1 MKICSFFL
9 IIFFAFTVRAQT
21 LQRELPLAENGSIE
35 VTNLYGRVR
44 VIADEP
50 DKNDEETIDTKKKEE
65 AIKAVLTVENA
76 RETDVK
82 IVSAKN
88 NLEILVQPEN
98 EKSRIDLTVKIPA
111 RMRVR
116 VETSSGEV
124 LISGD
129 VASADV
135 KTDTGTIAANV
146 SLDDVRYDFVW
157 TESRPRFL
165 SDVQLEEVDE
175 KAGGKFVLNGRIG
188 EKGKSKKAKVK
199 SEGET
204 KISEENV
211 EKSLPENSDK
221 ATDGEQSVTN
231 KKDTNKSKDK
241 KSKAEASKPKTVK
254 LDFTTAR
261 GIILLNVNPNEVP
274 SDLRERPL
282 TEAAKAIIR
291 SGDSFLVDA
300 IRRASPKYFGDYAK
314 TLPPRKAAP
323 ILTEGKKTQGAVF
336 SQIKRVLVNVTD
348 INNRA
353 VSGLQANDFEVTES
367 GVSREILSV
376 EPTTAP
382 FNLVLLLDVSG
393 SVDNYVDFIRK
404 AARNFVN
411 TVSPKDKIAII
422 VFNEDVKTLS
432 TFTTNKGTLSESLDT
447 FDAGGGT
454 AYYDAL
460 AYTLAETL
468 RPMKGERTAVVVLS
482 DGDDNR
488 SFLPFD
494 SLLDSLRESGA
505 LVYPLYVPSG
515 LIAAS
520 ANNDANASIDPLR
533 TRYIGLTTKAQ
544 SEGEKLARVSGGVY
558 YPITRLSD
566 LQKAYDDIVLQ
577 LRTAYSVTFRSN
589 MADAAGNRASPNLK
603 VRVKRENSFVK
614 LGSVVEV
621 APKQTSQLNKTNF
634 LQGTQSSQR
643 ESRIL
648 QSLSFENNSNFFAN
662 FAPLREN
669 PYQKI
674 SYLTSP
680 LFFSNFQTSEITGE
694 VEKINYKQFVND
706 NLRESRLENF
716 DINKSLGSFVLN
728 NGTEKVAVSRWISP
742 KRTRSYPY
750 ERVYDTL
757 AFPKRVTIIPVVKD
771 EGLGGERD
779 FLQWDTI
786 SLLSLLDVHV
796 VLAYYS
802 EATKN
807 LKRNDQITAQKFD
820 NNYILA
826 RLNEVFNFKGSARE
840 WNERETKELKSVFEK
855 ARLAYREISKNTKTY
870 LHDEAALTQLIKL
883 AENPNAFAQFSR
895 GKSQKG
901 QSRELQSIQPKEAL
915 ATDTKGGVT
924 ITNLGGGKYFFTC
937 DETRVE
943 NKTLFLIEAKH
954 SQRTVLPSEN
964 DIKDGLLKMMVYT
977 NLKNVRVG
985 KNPVKEKAVIRL
997 TSSKIIGSVN
1007 SEATEENATKFFQ
1020 ANSLNISQTNL
1031 IKKLFQEAW
1040 ANKFTILLEHAET
1053 AK

>member
-1 MKICSFFL
+1 MKIFSFFL
-9 IIFFAFTVRAQT
+9 IFFFVFTVRAQT
-21 LQRELPLAENGSIE
+21 LQREFPLIENGSIKI
-35 VTNLYGRVR
+35 TNLYGRVR
-44 VIADEP
+44 LIAGETE
-50 DKNDEETIDTKKKEE
+50 KNDDTDERSETEKT
-65 AIKAVLTVENA
+65 VLTAENA
-76 RETDVK
+76 KETDLK

-88 NLEILVQPEN
+88 NLEIFVQPAD
-98 EKSRIDLTVKIPA
+98 EKSRIDLTVKIPV

-116 VETSSGEV
+116 VETAGGEV
-124 LISGD
+124 AISGD

-146 SLDDVRYDFVW
+146 PLDDVRYDFVW

-165 SDVQLEEVDE
+165 SDVQLEKVNE
-175 KAGGKFVLNGRIG
+175 KAGGKFVLNGKIG
-188 EKGKSKKAKVK
+188 EKEKGKSEDEAKN
-199 SEGET
+199 
-204 KISEENV
+204 SEENV
-211 EKSLPENSDK
+211 EEDTEKPIDSEQLP
-221 ATDGEQSVTN
+221 AN
-231 KKDTNKSKDK
+231 KKDKK
-241 KSKAEASKPKTVK
+241 KSKGKKLKPESQRLKTVK
-254 LDFTTAR
+254 LNFTTAR

-314 TLPPRKAAP
+314 TLPPRKAPP
-323 ILTEGKKTQGAVF
+323 ILSEGKRMQGAVF

-353 VSGLQANDFEVTES
+353 VSGLQAKDFEVTES
-367 GVSREILSV
+367 GASREILSV

-411 TVSPKDKIAII
+411 TVSAKDKIAII
-422 VFNEDVKTLS
+422 IFNEDVKTLS
-432 TFTTNKGTLSESLDT
+432 TFTTDKGKLSESLDT

-468 RPMKGERTAVVVLS
+468 RPLKGERTAIVALS

-505 LVYPLYVPSG
+505 LIYPLYVPSG
-515 LIAAS
+515 LVAAS
-520 ANNDANASIDPLR
+520 ASNNANASVDPLR
-533 TRYIGLTTKAQ
+533 TRYIGLTTKAE
-544 SEGEKLARVSGGVY
+544 SEGEKLAQVSGGVY

-577 LRTAYSVTFRSN
+577 LRTAYSVTFRSDVAN
-589 MADAAGNRASPNLK
+589 TRSDRASPNLK
-603 VRVKRENSFVK
+603 VRVKRENSFIK

-621 APKQTSQLNKTNF
+621 APKQTSELRKTNF
-634 LQGTQSSQR
+634 PQSLQNTQWENQ
-643 ESRIL
+643 IL
-648 QSLSFENNSNFFAN
+648 QKISFENSSNFFAN
-662 FAPLREN
+662 FVPLWEN
-669 PYQKI
+669 SFQKI
-674 SYLTSP
+674 SYSPAP
-680 LFFSNFQTSEITGE
+680 LFFSNSQTIKVTGE

-706 NLRESRLENF
+706 NLRESKLENF
-716 DINKSLGSFVLN
+716 DINKSSGAFILS
-728 NGTEKVAVSRWISP
+728 NGTEKIAVSRWISP

-796 VLAYYS
+796 VLAYYN

-807 LKRNDQITAQKFD
+807 LKRNDQITGQKFD
-820 NNYILA
+820 NNYISA
-826 RLNEVFNFKGSARE
+826 RLNEVFDFKGTARE
-840 WNERETKELKSVFEK
+840 WNEREAKELKSVFEK
-855 ARLAYREISKNTKTY
+855 AKLAYRSISKSTKTY
-870 LHDEAALTQLIKL
+870 LHDETALDQLIKL
-883 AENPNAFAQFSR
+883 AENANSFAQFSR
-895 GKSQKG
+895 NKSQRG

-915 ATDTKGGVT
+915 STDTKGGVT
-924 ITNLGGGKYFFTC
+924 ITNLGGGKYYFTC

-943 NKTLFLIEAKH
+943 GKTLFLIEAKH
-954 SQRTVLPSEN
+954 SQRAILPGET

-985 KNPVKEKAVIRL
+985 KNPVTGKAVLRL
-997 TSSKIIGSVN
+997 TSSKLVGSVN
-1007 SEATEENATKFFQ
+1007 SASNDDEAIKFFQ
-1020 ANSLNISQTNL
+1020 TNSLNVSQINL
-1031 IKKLFQEAW
+1031 IKKLFREARENNFEIKVEKGEI
-1040 ANKFTILLEHAET
+1040 AQR
-1053 AK
+1053 

>member
-1 MKICSFFL
+1 MKIFSVFL
-9 IIFFAFTVRAQT
+9 IVFFVFTIRAQT
-21 LQRELPLAENGSIE
+21 LQREFPLAENGSIAI
-35 VTNLYGRVR
+35 TNLYGRVR
-44 VIADEP
+44 VIADESKKG
-50 DKNDEETIDTKKKEE
+50 DDADEKSETS
-65 AIKAVLTVENA
+65 KAVLTAENA
-76 RETDVK
+76 KETDVK

-88 NLEILVQPEN
+88 NLEIIVQPVDA
-98 EKSRIDLTVKIPA
+98 KSRIDLTVKIPA

-116 VETSSGEV
+116 VETSGGEV
-124 LISGD
+124 SISGN
-129 VASADV
+129 VASAVV

-146 SLDDVRYDFVW
+146 PLDDVRYDFVW

-165 SDVQLEEVDE
+165 SDVRLEEVDE
-175 KAGGKFVLNGRIG
+175 KSGGKFVLNGKISRESEVESRESIEDKTETEETPDDNQPTT
-188 EKGKSKKAKVK
+188 EKAKKAK
-199 SEGET
+199 
-204 KISEENV
+204 
-211 EKSLPENSDK
+211 DK
-221 ATDGEQSVTN
+221 KQRT
-231 KKDTNKSKDK
+231 KDK
-241 KSKAEASKPKTVK
+241 KSKTEDQKSKTVK

-261 GIILLNVNPNEVP
+261 GIVLLNINPNEVP

-291 SGDSFLVDA
+291 SGDSFLTEA

-323 ILTEGKKTQGAVF
+323 ILSEAKKTQNAAF

-353 VSGLQANDFEVTES
+353 VSGLQAKDFEVTES
-367 GVSREILSV
+367 GASREILSV
-376 EPTTAP
+376 EPSTAP

-411 TVSPKDKIAII
+411 TVSRNDKIAII
-422 VFNEDVKTLS
+422 IFNEDVKTLS
-432 TFTTNKGTLSESLDT
+432 TFTTNKGKLSESLDT

-468 RPMKGERTAVVVLS
+468 RPMKGDRTAVVVLS

-505 LVYPLYVPSG
+505 LIYPLYVPSA
-515 LIAAS
+515 LVAS
-520 ANNDANASIDPLR
+520 SAGNDATVSVDPLR
-533 TRYIGLTTKAQ
+533 TRYIGLTTKAE
-544 SEGEKLARVSGGVY
+544 SEGEKLAQVSGGVY
-558 YPITRLSD
+558 YPIARLSD

-589 MADAAGNRASPNLK
+589 VAETGGNRASPHLK
-603 VRVKRENSFVK
+603 VRIKRENSFVK

-621 APKQTSQLNKTNF
+621 APKQTSELRKSNF
-634 LQGTQSSQR
+634 PQSTQR
-643 ESRIL
+643 ENQTL
-648 QSLSFENNSNFFAN
+648 QNVSYENNLNTLAS

-669 PYQKI
+669 PFQKI
-674 SYLTSP
+674 SYSPSP
-680 LFFSNFQTSEITGE
+680 LFFSNFQTNEISGE
-694 VEKINYKQFVND
+694 VEKINYKQFLGD
-706 NLRESRLENF
+706 TLRESKLENF
-716 DINKSLGSFVLN
+716 DINKSFGSFVLN
-728 NGTEKVAVSRWISP
+728 NGAEKIAVSRWISP

-796 VLAYYS
+796 ILAYYN

-807 LKRNDQITAQKFD
+807 LKRNDQITGQKFD

-870 LHDEAALTQLIKL
+870 LHDETALNQLIKL

-915 ATDTKGGVT
+915 STDTKGSVT

-943 NKTLFLIEAKH
+943 NKTLFLLEAKH

-985 KNPVKEKAVIRL
+985 KNPVAAKTVLRL
-997 TSSKIIGSVN
+997 TSSKLVGTIN
-1007 SEATEENATKFFQ
+1007 SDMSDENAAKFFQ
-1020 ANSLNISQTNL
+1020 ANSLNVSQTNL
-1031 IKKLFQEAW
+1031 IKKLFQEART
-1040 ANKFTILLEHAET
+1040 NKFTIILEHAET